1 MAFAAAALLA
11 GAASAEELSA
21 EAKARIDA
29 LMAEMQC
36 QINGEIEVEAD
47 GYEID
52 DVFCADGKQYD
63 VMLNAA
69 FEVVEKR
76 EE

>member
-1 MAFAAAALLA
+1 MAFAAAALA
-11 GAASAEELSA
+11 AAAASAEALSA
-21 EAKARIDA
+21 EAQARIDA

-36 QINGEIEVEAD
+36 QINGEIEVEDD

-63 VMLNAA
+63 VILNAE